1 MGINKKEIK
10 EHLLASIPRHFVDPI
25 TNLKPSGERELSAL
39 LGLFHLKDLVKWDQ
53 VPLYN
58 SDNTLAN
65 KSAKSIIAKEGIL
78 SCEYPLFA
86 ANEQETNIW
95 GEMISDLLYIHKEAS
110 IIAIIENKIGS
121 NFTSGGN
128 DVDTGQ
134 LARQSKYL
142 IKTGF
147 TKKYLLIL
155 SSKEFFNADW
165 YCAELRKTLFYENRY
180 KTVDSYLIAWEDIF
194 KALIQWPNPI

>member
-1 MGINKKEIK
+1 MSINKKEVK
-10 EHLLASIPRHFVDPI
+10 EHLLASIPSHFVDPA

-39 LGLFHLKDLVKWDQ
+39 LGLFHLKSLVKWEQ
-53 VPLYN
+53 VPVYK

-65 KSAKSIIAKEGIL
+65 KNAMSIIAKEGIL

-86 ANEQETNIW
+86 ANQQEVNIW
-95 GEMISDLLYIHKEAS
+95 GQMTSDLLYINKEAS

-121 NFTSGGN
+121 DFTSGGN

-134 LARQSKYL
+134 LSRQAEYL
-142 IKTGF
+142 IKTDF

-165 YCAELRKTLFYENRY
+165 YCSVLRNTLFYKNRY
-180 KTVDSYLIAWEDIF
+180 KTVDSYL
-194 KALIQWPNPI
+194 L